1 MQLFRPDNEY
11 DIKLA
16 FEGKIKLTDS
26 QMQMNVDI
34 NPFDIELN
42 IFEHE
47 PDIPNIELNHID
59 NEFGPVIDNQNEPI
73 SINIDTEINPIDIVQ
88 DYNRIS
94 KIQKIKRK
102 IKRFCCKT
110 LKFFFDFFCF
120 LFFKCF
126 VDLFDNYKN
135 YKDYETQ
142 KIFLKFIKNSI
153 YFFIFLIYYPIHF
166 HIAILYILLEIIKR
180 RRNIIIKDFLFG
192 YFFIQKIYRKVYIIH
207 LIIFIKLFYYL

>member
-73 SINIDTEINPIDIVQ
+73 SINIDTEINPID
-88 DYNRIS
+88 
-94 KIQKIKRK
+94 
-102 IKRFCCKT
+102 
-110 LKFFFDFFCF
+110 
-120 LFFKCF
+120 LFK
-126 VDLFDNYKN
+126 
-135 YKDYETQ
+135 
-142 KIFLKFIKNSI
+142 
-153 YFFIFLIYYPIHF
+153 
-166 HIAILYILLEIIKR
+166 
-180 RRNIIIKDFLFG
+180 IIIGLVK
-192 YFFIQKIYRKVYIIH
+192 YKK
-207 LIIFIKLFYYL
+207 